1 WSKSTRQSGAIFNL
15 NQRIQEPD
23 CLDLL
28 RSENQTLFK
37 PVSGFLPSCI
47 LSLSSHPSP
56 SHTASHTPSPPPHL
70 APHTVQAACQHQ
82 SRVKV
87 NPICSVTAYAGPRY
101 DPSEPKRNLSEPL
114 PEPNRHLNFLS
125 KPDFAYRIPSQ
136 DNSAL
141 IRVEARWSLEEGL
154 CLSPGKT
161 LTSQLK
167 TSPPEIMSQ
176 SDASQQQQPST
187 RTRT

>member
-1 WSKSTRQSGAIFNL
+1 MKRRRVGEGSSGKRF
-15 NQRIQEPD
+15 
-23 CLDLL
+23 
-28 RSENQTLFK
+28 SLFLH
-37 PVSGFLPSCI
+37 PVSLFTSFP
-47 LSLSSHPSP
+47 LSNP
-56 SHTASHTPSPPPHL
+56 SHTPSPPPHL

-101 DPSEPKRNLSEPL
+101 DPSEPERNLSEPL
-114 PEPNRHLNFLS
+114 PEPNRHLNLLS
-125 KPDFAYRIPSQ
+125 NPDLACRIPTQ

-176 SDASQQQQPST
+176 SDASQQQQQSK
-187 RTRT
+187 RTRTSRDNGMLSMAFIEDLRL